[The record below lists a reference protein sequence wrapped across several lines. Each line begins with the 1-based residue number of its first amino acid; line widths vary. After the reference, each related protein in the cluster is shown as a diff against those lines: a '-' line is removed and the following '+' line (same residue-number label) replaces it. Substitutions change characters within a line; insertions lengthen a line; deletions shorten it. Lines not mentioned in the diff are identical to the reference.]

1 MDSMPH
7 VAPDEGLNR
16 SFAALA
22 DIGSAM
28 GVEPGGGPARVALVG
43 SPGLRVVLLRWPPG
57 FATVPHHHPHAEEV
71 FLVLEGRATFIIGSA
86 PPRLVEPGVLVLA
99 RRGERHA
106 IEVPD
111 DVELLLLAAVAPNE
125 DRADETLE

>member
-1 MDSMPH
+1 MPH

-22 DIGSAM
+22 DIVSAM
-28 GVEPGGGPARVALVG
+28 GAEPVGAPARVALVG

-57 FATVPHHHPHAEEV
+57 FATVAHRHPHADEI
-71 FLVLEGRATFIIGSA
+71 FLVLEGRARFIIGSA

-125 DRADETLE
+125 DRADETIE